1 MEFVSIDFYWDEFS
15 TTVET
20 SSDGT
25 FSIILPV
32 GSEVDAIAQL
42 GVDLKLVN
50 GTKFTVEENMDKI
63 TMVARPGQA
72 IDGAVSVN
80 RENNLFNS
88 EIGGWEPV
96 TVIAQSD
103 EHDATWRSEIDEGGF
118 FTMVLPKGVWEFTVL
133 SGEITSGINTTN
145 VDTVSYTHLTLPT
158 ILRV

>member
-1 MEFVSIDFYWDEFS
+1 M
-15 TTVET
+15 
-20 SSDGT
+20 
-25 FSIILPV
+25 PV

-103 EHDATWRSEIDEGGF
+103 EYDVTWRSETDDGGF
-118 FTMVLPKGVWEFTVL
+118 FTMVLPKGEWEFTVL
-133 SGEITSGINTTN
+133 SDEITSGTNTTN
-145 VDTVSYTHLTLPT
+145 VDNNNNTCLLYTSPSPRDATLSRMPSSA
-158 ILRV
+158 